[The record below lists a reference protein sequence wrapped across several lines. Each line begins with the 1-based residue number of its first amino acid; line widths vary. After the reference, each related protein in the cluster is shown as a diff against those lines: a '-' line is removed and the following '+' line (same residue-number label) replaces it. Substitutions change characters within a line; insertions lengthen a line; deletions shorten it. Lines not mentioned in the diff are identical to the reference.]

1 MLVVNTTSATLGAG
15 SAAWRWPRKRVPSS
29 RRRNPGR
36 ERSIVTIARYGLF
49 ASAAGGFFAS
59 GDGGAWS
66 GETGDV
72 VDGTAGG
79 GGGGGGALAG
89 GGRTGGPPG
98 GAGAGRVK
106 KKVSVDE
113 DAPPKLAAS
122 TPPLPAC
129 SRMAPTSTRASTKI
143 RMRRNL

>member
-72 VDGTAGG
+72 VDGTAGV
-79 GGGGGGALAG
+79 AA
-89 GGRTGGPPG
+89 
-98 GAGAGRVK
+98 GAGALLAGANERSSTEVGVRPRLARTSSMNARPMK
-106 KKVSVDE
+106 M
-113 DAPPKLAAS
+113 PPH
-122 TPPLPAC
+122 
-129 SRMAPTSTRASTKI
+129 
-143 RMRRNL
+143 